1 MIRRG
6 EYPNRVRLNLTRYQL
21 SEPYGYSCSPASH
34 FNSAEPTLTKS
45 LTRVRIDELSQLG
58 IFLLVNEA
66 LTLKDVR
73 TMVSLSELYSSA
85 RIVERI
91 VGNQYP

>member
-1 MIRRG
+1 LSC
-6 EYPNRVRLNLTRYQL
+6 PHQQL
-21 SEPYGYSCSPASH
+21 IDTH
-34 FNSAEPTLTKS
+34 VLQSATSTSLAHKPTES
-45 LTRVRIDELSQLG
+45 LKRVRIDELSELG
-58 IFLLVNEA
+58 IFLLVNESF
-66 LTLKDVR
+66 TLKDVR